1 MSYHLTY
8 VQAVVT
14 GLVQG
19 VTELFPVSSLGH
31 NVLLPALIGGS
42 WAQTL
47 NVSAPGSPY
56 LAFIVGLHVA
66 TAVAMIA
73 FFWRDWLR
81 IVRGFFSSIG
91 QRRIATPDQR
101 LAWLIILGT
110 IPVGIVGVLVQKEFT
125 KVFAK
130 PELAATFLAIN
141 GLILLASERMRRR
154 RDERDGGASR
164 AGRGPRPAFDG
175 PAFDG
180 PGSGGPGFGGP
191 GSGGPGSGAP
201 GSGGLG
207 SGGRSGRPAGGP
219 PPGYTQ
225 QPRQQQ
231 WQGPDPRYGQDE
243 WQRRDDQQRRGDGQR
258 PGGVGRHGRRGPD
271 EQEQYG
277 QEQYGQ
283 EQYRPGGAAERGGQY
298 GQQSGQQQSRQQQ
311 YGQQQSGQ
319 DQYPQGQY
327 GQEQNG
333 RGEYGREQYRPSE
346 AGGWDG
352 QPGQPGQPGQGQYG
366 RERSGHD
373 QYGQAQYGQEQYGR
387 DARGGRGQQPAGGA
401 GYGQQSPYG
410 QQPQDDRSG
419 QDVWR
424 DQARQ
429 QEGGPRGGG
438 DPWAA
443 QQRQPGGQN
452 LGGQNPDGRNLDGRN
467 LGGQQPTVRRGRP
480 GDGRPGDGRPG
491 DGRPGDGRPGSN
503 GAGDDPAV
511 AADGRLSTI
520 GFKRALF
527 VGAAQIL
534 ALLPGI
540 SRDGIVTVAGMG
552 RGLTRSDAVRFSFLL
567 SAPVI
572 LAAGV
577 LKASDLTGPEAKGIH
592 GPIIVGS
599 IIAGVGAYLSI
610 RFLTKYFS
618 EDKSLNPFGY
628 YCIIAGLAS
637 LAYLVLK

>member
-8 VQAVVT
+8 LQAVVT

-42 WAQTL
+42 WAKTL

-66 TAVAMIA
+66 TAIAMIA

-81 IVRGFFSSIG
+81 IIRGFFSSLVE
-91 QRRIATPDQR
+91 RRVATPDQR
-101 LAWLIILGT
+101 LAWMIILGT
-110 IPVGIVGVLVQKEFT
+110 IPVGIVGLVLQKEFV

-154 RDERDGGASR
+154 KEDRNGGGTRS
-164 AGRGPRPAFDG
+164 AGGPRPAFDG

-180 PGSGGPGFGGP
+180 PAGGPGFG
-191 GSGGPGSGAP
+191 
-201 GSGGLG
+201 
-207 SGGRSGRPAGGP
+207 SGRPDGRQAGGP
-219 PPGYTQ
+219 PPGYSQ

-231 WQGPDPRYGQDE
+231 WQGPDPRYGQDDDR
-243 WQRRDDQQRRGDGQR
+243 QRPVGGGRHRGGGQYGPDGQPLR
-258 PGGVGRHGRRGPD
+258 GGQYGPD
-271 EQEQYG
+271 GQPLRGG

-283 EQYRPGGAAERGGQY
+283 GQSGAGQYRRDPWGEQPQQPQQPQQPGGG
-298 GQQSGQQQSRQQQ
+298 
-311 YGQQQSGQ
+311 
-319 DQYPQGQY
+319 P
-327 GQEQNG
+327 
-333 RGEYGREQYRPSE
+333 
-346 AGGWDG
+346 
-352 QPGQPGQPGQGQYG
+352 
-366 RERSGHD
+366 
-373 QYGQAQYGQEQYGR
+373 
-387 DARGGRGQQPAGGA
+387 
-401 GYGQQSPYG
+401 GYGQQAPYG
-410 QQPQDDRSG
+410 QQGRDG
-419 QDVWR
+419 QAGPEYDAWR

-429 QEGGPRGGG
+429 QDG
-438 DPWAA
+438 DPRDPRDPRA
-443 QQRQPGGQN
+443 
-452 LGGQNPDGRNLDGRN
+452 L
-467 LGGQQPTVRRGRP
+467 GQQAAGRHGRP

-491 DGRPGDGRPGSN
+491 EGRPGDGRRGDGRPGPN
-503 GAGDDPAV
+503 DAGGDPAV
-511 AADGRLSTI
+511 AADRRLSTI
-520 GFKRALF
+520 GYKRAVF
-527 VGAAQIL
+527 IGAAQIL

-552 RGLTRSDAVRFSFLL
+552 RGLTRQDAVRYSFLL

-572 LAAGV
+572 LAAGA
-577 LKASDLTGPEAKGIH
+577 LKASDLTGPISKGMH

-599 IIAGVGAYLSI
+599 IIAGLGAYLSI

-618 EDKSLNPFGY
+618 EDKSLNPFGW
-628 YCIIAGLAS
+628 YCIIAGLGS